1 MTERQGVQA
10 EMNSLAEGQ
19 AGSASQVAE
28 PVAQNR
34 ERHWGSDGIAEL
46 LQRLEIPYLC
56 LNPGSS
62 FRGLH
67 DSIVNHTGNRNPEFL
82 LCLHEEHAVAIAHGY
97 AKVKGSP
104 LAVALHSN
112 VGLMHASMAIYNA
125 WCDRVPMLVL
135 GAHGPVDAARRRPWI
150 DWIHTSQDT
159 AALVRPF
166 VKWDNQPMSVDAAYE
181 AILRAFQITR
191 TQPHA
196 PAYVCLD
203 VTFQETPLT
212 GPPRIPDPARYAP
225 PAPSYPRP
233 ADIDRA
239 VQILSQAKRPVMLV
253 GRVSRDPIE
262 WQERIQL
269 AGRLGATV
277 LTDLK
282 TAASFPTDH
291 RQHPHPPAFF
301 VNGPAAQTLREADVV
316 LALDWVDLAGTLRT
330 AWPDGPVSARVISI
344 SLDHL
349 LHNGWSFDHQGLPAV
364 DIAIASDTGITVR
377 ELLTALPQDHQPGHT
392 VSSRERA
399 DRLTAAGPGISMETL
414 ASALRAATDGTDVS
428 LLRLP
433 LGWSGELWDFR
444 SPLDYLG
451 YDGGA
456 GIGSGPGMAVGAAL
470 ALADTG
476 RLAVAILGDGDF
488 LMGNTALWSAAHF
501 KVPLLVIVANNQS
514 FYNDE
519 VHQERVAVERGRPVE
534 NKWIG
539 QRISSPPVD
548 LAAMARAQ
556 GFTATG
562 PVIDSEALTSAL
574 TEAINKVREGGQ
586 VLVDVHVKPGYA
598 PSMSQGMTASA
609 KEQATR

>member
-1 MTERQGVQA
+1 MNTLTEDQA
-10 EMNSLAEGQ
+10 ANAEETEG
-19 AGSASQVAE
+19 ASGK
-28 PVAQNR
+28 NR
-34 ERHWGSDGIAEL
+34 DNFWGSDGIAEL
-46 LQRLEIPYLC
+46 LQSMDIPFLC

-67 DSIVNHTGNRNPEFL
+67 DSIVNHTGNTNPEFL

-97 AKVKGSP
+97 AKVKGAP

-125 WCDRVPMLVL
+125 WCDRVPMLIL
-135 GAHGPVDAARRRPWI
+135 GAHGPVDAAKRRPWI

-166 VKWDNQPMSVDAAYE
+166 VKWDNQPLSVDAAYE
-181 AILRAFQITR
+181 AMLRAFQITR
-191 TQPHA
+191 TQPCA
-196 PAYVCLD
+196 PVYVCLD
-203 VTFQETPLT
+203 VTFQETRLP
-212 GPPRIPDPARYAP
+212 GAPHIPEVARYAP

-233 ADIDRA
+233 ADIDQA
-239 VQILSQAKRPVMLV
+239 VRVISRGKRLVMLI
-253 GRVSRDPIE
+253 GRVSRDPVE
-262 WQERIQL
+262 WRERIVL
-269 AGRLGATV
+269 AERLGATV

-291 RQHPHPPAFF
+291 PQHPHPPAFF
-301 VNGPAAQTLREADVV
+301 VNGPSAETLRQADTV
-316 LALDWVDLAGTLRT
+316 LALDWVDLAGTLKA
-330 AWPDGPVSARVISI
+330 AWPDSPVSAQVISV
-344 SLDHL
+344 SLDHT
-349 LHNGWSFDHQGLPAV
+349 LHNGWSFDHQGLPSV
-364 DIAIASDTGITVR
+364 DVAIASDPGIAVR
-377 ELLTALPQDHQPGHT
+377 ELLVAVPRDGTLNKEIPAR
-392 VSSRERA
+392 VRA
-399 DRLTAAGPGISMETL
+399 AQSPAEGSGISMETL
-414 ASALRAATDGTDVS
+414 ASALREATRGVNVS

-433 LGWSGELWDFR
+433 LGWSGELWNFR

-470 ALADTG
+470 ALKHTG

-519 VHQERVAVERGRPVE
+519 VHQERVALERGRPVE

-539 QRISSPPVD
+539 QRISSPLID

-562 PVIDSEALTSAL
+562 PVRDIDALDATLAEAVR
-574 TEAINKVREGGQ
+574 KVREGGQ
-586 VLVDVHVKPGYA
+586 VAVDVHVKPGYA
-598 PSMSQGMTASA
+598 PSMSQGMTAA
-609 KEQATR
+609 ATTPAVR